1 MSYEELTQEE
11 LAEIEKVRALE
22 NATLFKTAAEVAEL
36 YKELGEVK
44 VSACALGYACRYK
57 GLGHVKA
64 LVENGASFNIENST
78 DMYRIYQCWGT
89 NYAVGL
95 LDFNK
100 ALGRSYF
107 IHSGELDMRITH
119 LLNADNGTSKLVLPL
134 GERLEILRYLY
145 ENRERVCLET
155 DELLFYA
162 LIARNKEVVAELKG
176 LGAAFSEKIIKMLT
190 ESRRSFMWDEYCGMV
205 GGFEKEELFGFY
217 KDILAEIGEGTRLR
231 YTEGIYYAT
240 LRRFP
245 ETDVFEL
252 LIEHFDCAKMNK
264 TQILKDFVLKEK
276 TDCLSAAEKYGWLS
290 QPRRRDELIKY
301 ASEHEKTEA
310 AAWLLDFKNRTAD
323 FAAEREK
330 AEKKIMRE
338 LNASPDSVSEL
349 KKIWSYKKQED
360 GTLVITSYK
369 GDKTEVTVPERIGK
383 SAVTAIGDYAF
394 STGAPHISRDIV
406 RRRAKIAKITLPDSI
421 AVIGRNAFDSCSALE
436 DINIPD
442 GVTEL
447 PYGMF
452 SSCTSLKTV
461 KIPDSVK
468 TIGESAFAYCK
479 VLEEINFPDGITEI
493 PNGVFHACASLKAVK
508 IPASVR
514 IMGNYVFSG
523 CSNLKSIELPDGIP
537 EIGNNMFGMCG
548 SLESIDIPSAVTK
561 IGAWAFQNCRS
572 LKRLTVPEG
581 VTEIG
586 DRAFIVCASLETLE
600 LPASVKKIKNYK
612 YRDHAPQTI
621 LYNTPNVTVTV
632 PPKSYSEKYCKRNGI
647 KYTVKEN

>member
-360 GTLVITSYK
+360 GTLVITKYR
-369 GDKTEVTVPERIGK
+369 GEKTEVTVPEKIGK
-383 SAVTAIGDYAF
+383 SIVTAIGD
-394 STGAPHISRDIV
+394 
-406 RRRAKIAKITLPDSI
+406 
-421 AVIGRNAFDSCSALE
+421 
-436 DINIPD
+436 
-442 GVTEL
+442 
-447 PYGMF
+447 
-452 SSCTSLKTV
+452 
-461 KIPDSVK
+461 
-468 TIGESAFAYCK
+468 SAFAGGSGLCAGRITPYVSYELMAARRK
-479 VLEEINFPDGITEI
+479 ITKLVLP
-493 PNGVFHACASLKAVK
+493 
-508 IPASVR
+508 
-514 IMGNYVFSG
+514 SG
-523 CSNLKSIELPDGIP
+523 LKSIGLGAFAD
-537 EIGNNMFGMCG
+537 ML
-548 SLESIDIPSAVTK
+548 SLESIDIPES
-561 IGAWAFQNCRS
+561 
-572 LKRLTVPEG
+572 

-586 DRAFIVCASLETLE
+586 DCAFYECNSLK
-600 LPASVKKIKNYK
+600 S
-612 YRDHAPQTI
+612 
-621 LYNTPNVTVTV
+621 VTV
-632 PPKSYSEKYCKRNGI
+632 PGGVKSIGEYCFSRCKKLKNVKICHGVEEICEGAFHNSDSLRRVDIPVTVKSIKSGRLGLSGEIIREAFDGWAFHLKIYVVKGSFAEEYCKEKGF
-647 KYTVKEN
+647 KYEYTEEV